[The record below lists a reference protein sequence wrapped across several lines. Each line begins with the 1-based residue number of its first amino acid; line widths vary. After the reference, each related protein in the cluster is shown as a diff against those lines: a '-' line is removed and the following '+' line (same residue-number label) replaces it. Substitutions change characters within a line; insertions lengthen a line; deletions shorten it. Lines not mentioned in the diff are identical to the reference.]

1 MGQQWNMQ
9 AADDADC
16 KLGHFYSSRGD
27 YYFHTVFLLMMKD
40 EDFGTILWGFF
51 FSFLLWS
58 LGGFL
63 SSGKHVLALYCHSR
77 KLAS

>member
-51 FSFLLWS
+51 FLLFVVVIRRFLIFWEACS
-58 LGGFL
+58 STVL
-63 SSGKHVLALYCHSR
+63 S
-77 KLAS
+77 